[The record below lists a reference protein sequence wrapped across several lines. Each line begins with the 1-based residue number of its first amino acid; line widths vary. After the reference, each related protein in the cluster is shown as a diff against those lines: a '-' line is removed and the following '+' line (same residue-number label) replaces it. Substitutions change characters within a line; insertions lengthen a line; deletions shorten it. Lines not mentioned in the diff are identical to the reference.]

1 LSINYKGESSI
12 EIDMNQ
18 PLLHVMIPVY
28 GDSPYLEETLNS
40 VVKHLPTDLPVT
52 VVEDPSNSQELAK
65 TLNKFKERIKHVVN
79 SERLGVA
86 GNFNKCAQLSSGI
99 YTQIIGSDDIFL
111 NSPVP
116 LITRLIDGKDAPT
129 ILIPKAKVI
138 SNKKIFNLTDLFKA
152 IVKPKVVM
160 DRKVLSSQFA
170 RSTLIGDW
178 PYFPAIIWK
187 TEYLTL
193 NPFSEKFE
201 SAMDLDLFVR
211 MIGTDFTVIYLN
223 NYTISYRRH
232 EASQSTKLSLNGNRF
247 IEELACHS
255 KAVDIARSKGLI
267 IEEFLAKIALSVRLH
282 AFWKAISLIHRN
294 PGLSMKM
301 IKISLKSI
309 K

>member
-1 LSINYKGESSI
+1 
-12 EIDMNQ
+12 MN
-18 PLLHVMIPVY
+18 
-28 GDSPYLEETLNS
+28 DKDE
-40 VVKHLPTDLPVT
+40 PTV
-52 VVEDPSNSQELAK
+52 
-65 TLNKFKERIKHVVN
+65 
-79 SERLGVA
+79 
-86 GNFNKCAQLSSGI
+86 
-99 YTQIIGSDDIFL
+99 
-111 NSPVP
+111 
-116 LITRLIDGKDAPT
+116 
-129 ILIPKAKVI
+129 LIPKAKVI
-138 SNKKIFNLTDLFKA
+138 SNKRIFNLTDPFKA
-152 IVKPKVVM
+152 FVKPKVIR
-160 DRKVLSSQFA
+160 DRRVSSSQFA
-170 RSTLIGDW
+170 RSILIGDW

-223 NYTISYRRH
+223 NYIISYRRH

-267 IEEFLAKIALSVRLH
+267 IEKFLAKIALSVRLH

>member
-1 LSINYKGESSI
+1 L
-12 EIDMNQ
+12 
-18 PLLHVMIPVY
+18 
-28 GDSPYLEETLNS
+28 
-40 VVKHLPTDLPVT
+40 
-52 VVEDPSNSQELAK
+52 
-65 TLNKFKERIKHVVN
+65 
-79 SERLGVA
+79 
-86 GNFNKCAQLSSGI
+86 
-99 YTQIIGSDDIFL
+99 
-111 NSPVP
+111 P

-138 SNKKIFNLTDLFKA
+138 SNKKILNLTDLFKA

-160 DRKVLSSQFA
+160 DRKVSSSKFA
-170 RSTLIGDW
+170 RSILIGDW

-187 TEYLTL
+187 TEYLTR
-193 NPFSEKFE
+193 NPFSDKFE

-211 MIGTDFTVIYLN
+211 MIGADFTVIYLN

-267 IEEFLAKIALSVRLH
+267 IEKFLAKIALSVRLH
-282 AFWKAISLIHRN
+282 AFWKAMSLIHRN

>member
-1 LSINYKGESSI
+1 
-12 EIDMNQ
+12 
-18 PLLHVMIPVY
+18 MIPVY

-65 TLNKFKERIKHVVN
+65 TLNKYKERIKHVVN

-111 NSPVP
+111 NNPMP

-160 DRKVLSSQFA
+160 DRKVSSSQFA
-170 RSTLIGDW
+170 RSILIGDW

-255 KAVDIARSKGLI
+255 KAVDIAKSKGLI
-267 IEEFLAKIALSVRLH
+267 MEKFLAKIALSVRLH
-282 AFWKAISLIHRN
+282 AFWKGITFINKN
-294 PGLSMKM
+294 PSFSMKLVT
-301 IKISLKSI
+301 ISLKSI